1 MLPLRIHAPFE
12 HLVRLCLSLTLI
24 GCLVGTLFSQT
35 SFTSTSATTAW
46 NDARWNNLTD
56 AAPYTSTFTA
66 NNAVN
71 FTLGSYTFAG
81 MGATTNVGNVTVN
94 PGVSVSFSST
104 GSTYATGG
112 AVRTLDI
119 GAGGLFDL
127 LGNSVSTA
135 AGTGFIK
142 SGPGVFG
149 TGVGTFTGGFT
160 LNAGTVIARGLTGL
174 GSGATNVLTLNG
186 GTLASN
192 ASRDFI
198 NTRFGGGI
206 FIGGNV
212 QFGELATN
220 VSIASSTA
228 NLSFANNVNLN
239 AANRTLTI
247 GNNGTTTF
255 SGNISNGAL
264 TIDAKSG
271 VTGSIALTGPNT
283 FTGGTTVKQ
292 GVLSVPNALALGPAP
307 TSPTPA
313 HLVLDGGTLQVTGS
327 GLLAFNENRGVTLGP
342 SGGTVD
348 IVTGRQIENQSIV
361 EGTGSLTKIGGGEWL
376 LPNANTYTGA
386 TTVAQGILNVT
397 GSVASPTFTV
407 NSGATLTTA
416 STLKASIGT
425 TTVNGTVNGTVS
437 GNGSLEIG
445 SLATLAGT
453 GTISVATKVFGTHSP
468 GNSPSLQTFAN
479 DLLYSSGSTFEWE
492 LNTNEDGD
500 LFRGVDPGFDAI
512 NVTGIGSDL
521 TFGTNVN
528 TTLKLGSGV
537 DFNNLFWA
545 IDRQWEV
552 FKVSGAITG
561 LFNNTLITLDTLGA
575 LGPAPPSS
583 AFSWSSTP
591 SGSVFLNYTAV
602 PEPASLG
609 GALVLFST
617 WVVRRRRK

>member
-1 MLPLRIHAPFE
+1 MLPLRIRAPFE
-12 HLVRLCLSLTLI
+12 HTVRLCLSLTLF
-24 GCLVGTLFSQT
+24 GCLVGPLFGQT
-35 SFTSTSATTAW
+35 SFTSTTATSAW
-46 NDARWNNLTD
+46 NAARWNNSTD

-71 FTLGSYTFAG
+71 FTSGSYTFAG

-119 GAGGLFDL
+119 GEGGLFDL
-127 LGNSVSTA
+127 FGNSVSTA

-142 SGPGVFG
+142 NGPGVFG

-174 GSGATNVLTLNG
+174 GSGTTNVLTLNG

-192 ASRDFI
+192 VSRDFI

-206 FIGGNV
+206 VIGGNI

-255 SGNISNGAL
+255 SGNISNGGL

-271 VTGSIALTGPNT
+271 VTGSIVLTGSNT

-307 TSPTPA
+307 SSPTPD

-327 GLLAFNENRGVTLGP
+327 GLLAFNVNRGVTLGS

-376 LPNANTYTGA
+376 LSNANTYTGA

-397 GSVASPTFTV
+397 GSVVSPRFTV

-416 STLKASIGT
+416 STLQASIGT
-425 TTVNGTVNGTVS
+425 TTVNGTVS

-445 SLATLAGT
+445 GTAILAGT
-453 GTISVATKVFGTHSP
+453 GTIGVATMIFGTHSP

-492 LNTNEDGD
+492 LNTNEDGA

-512 NVTGIGSDL
+512 NVTGSGSDL
-521 TFGTNVN
+521 TVGTNVN
-528 TTLKLGSGV
+528 TTLKLGTGV
-537 DFNNLFWA
+537 DFNNPFWA

-552 FKVSGAITG
+552 FNVAGAING

-609 GALVLFST
+609 GALILFST